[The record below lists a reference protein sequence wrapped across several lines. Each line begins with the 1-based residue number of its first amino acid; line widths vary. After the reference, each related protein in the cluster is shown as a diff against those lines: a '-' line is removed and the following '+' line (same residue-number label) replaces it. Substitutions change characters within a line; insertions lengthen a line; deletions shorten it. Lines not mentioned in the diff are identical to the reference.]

1 MSKKSSAKSPAS
13 QSPALALTALAGI
26 CLSGFVSMTQA
37 QQVYPMASA
46 TAQPVN
52 DSFYVPPSA
61 TTLTTKLPG
70 TVLRYRAIPNT
81 TYSARVSQAYQL
93 MFRTTDGKG
102 MPTAAV
108 TTLLIPKTAPAS
120 GRKLLSYQAMYDS
133 LQLNCTPSALTV
145 NGKLF
150 EKGNV
155 NKALDAGVLVVL
167 TDYEGLQSQ
176 WVAGMNTAHG
186 VLDGIRAAQ
195 KFSKSGLNNTSPVTL
210 MGYSGGG
217 HATAWANEVQPEY
230 APEMNLVGVAMGG
243 LPVNPK
249 HAAEKVDGGLFAAMY
264 FGAVVGMSRAY
275 PETNLMD
282 YVTADGAAMVKDI
295 SGRCLMGTVEG
306 QPEMLTPYVF
316 KKSSKYWKSPDF
328 LNLPEIKRIIDDN
341 IMGSRMPK
349 APMYIYEGVLDEVM
363 PIADVDA
370 LVKSYCAAGLSV
382 DYNRIATGDHLL
394 LAISPGKGMDFVLD
408 RLSGKPAS
416 SNCP

>member
-1 MSKKSSAKSPAS
+1 MSKKFPAFTLATLAGLSLQGFAGTTLAQVAYPTASAQTQPVKDPFYVA
-13 QSPALALTALAGI
+13 PTTYALA
-26 CLSGFVSMTQA
+26 SKQ
-37 QQVYPMASA
+37 
-46 TAQPVN
+46 
-52 DSFYVPPSA
+52 
-61 TTLTTKLPG
+61 PG

-93 MFRTTDGKG
+93 MFRSTDGRG
-102 MPTAAV
+102 VPTAAV
-108 TTLLIPKTAPAS
+108 TTLLIPKNAPAS

-133 LQLNCTPSALTV
+133 LQLNCTPSNLTV

-150 EKGNV
+150 EKGYV

-176 WVAGMNTAHG
+176 WIAGMNTAHG

-195 KFSKSGLNNTSPVTL
+195 KFSKSGLSNTSPVGL

-230 APEMNLVGVAMGG
+230 APELNLVGVAMGG

-249 HAAEKVDGGLFAAMY
+249 NAAEKADGGMFAAMY

-275 PETNLMD
+275 PEMNLMD

-295 SGRCLMGTVEG
+295 SGRCLLGTTEG
-306 QPEMLTPYVF
+306 QPEMLTPYMF
-316 KKSSKYWKSPDF
+316 KKSSKYWKSTDF
-328 LNLPEIKRIIDDN
+328 LNLPEIKRIIDEN
-341 IMGSRMPK
+341 TMGSRMPK

-370 LVKSYCAAGLSV
+370 LVKRYCAAGLSV
-382 DYNRIATGDHLL
+382 EYNRIAIGDHLV
-394 LAISPGKGMDFVLD
+394 LAISPGKAMDFVLD
-408 RLSGKPAS
+408 RLDGKAAT
-416 SNCP
+416 SNCN

>member
-1 MSKKSSAKSPAS
+1 MSMKFPAFT
-13 QSPALALTALAGI
+13 LATLAG
-26 CLSGFVSMTQA
+26 LSLLGFAGNTVA
-37 QQVYPMASA
+37 QVAYPTASA
-46 TAQPVN
+46 SVQPVN
-52 DSFYVPPSA
+52 DPFYVSPTA
-61 TTLTTKLPG
+61 YALAAKQPG
-70 TVLRYRAIPNT
+70 AVLRYRAIPNT

-93 MFRTTDGKG
+93 MFRSTDGRG

-120 GRKLLSYQAMYDS
+120 ARKLLSFQAMYDS
-133 LQLNCTPSALTV
+133 LQLNCTPSNLTV

-150 EKGNV
+150 EKGYV

-195 KFSKSGLNNTSPVTL
+195 KFSKSGLNSSSPVGL

-249 HAAEKVDGGLFAAMY
+249 HAAEKADGGPFAAMY

-275 PETNLMD
+275 PELNLMD
-282 YVTADGAAMVKDI
+282 YVTADGAAMIKDI
-295 SGRCLMGTVEG
+295 SRRCLMGTVEG
-306 QPEMLTPYVF
+306 QPEMLTPYMF
-316 KKSSKYWKSPDF
+316 KKGSKYWKSPDF
-328 LNLPEIKRIIDDN
+328 LNLPEIKRIIDEN
-341 IMGSRMPK
+341 TMGSRMPK

-370 LVKSYCAAGLSV
+370 LVKRYCAAGLSV
-382 DYNRIATGDHLL
+382 EYNRVAIGDHLV

-408 RLSGKPAS
+408 RLNGKAAP
-416 SNCP
+416 SNCQ

>member
-1 MSKKSSAKSPAS
+1 MSKKSPAF
-13 QSPALALTALAGI
+13 ALAALTGL
-26 CLSGFVSMTQA
+26 CLSGFVSTTQA
-37 QQVYPMASA
+37 QQAYPMA
-46 TAQPVN
+46 TTLIQPTS
-52 DSFYVPPSA
+52 DIFYVAPSA
-61 TTLTTKLPG
+61 SSLATKLPG

-81 TYSARVSQAYQL
+81 TYSSRVSQAYQL
-93 MFRTTDGKG
+93 MFRTTDGRG
-102 MPTAAV
+102 TPTAAI

-133 LQLNCTPSALTV
+133 LQINCTPSNLTV

-150 EKGNV
+150 EKGYV
-155 NKALDAGVLVVL
+155 NKALDAGVLVAL

-195 KFSKSGLNNTSPVTL
+195 KFSKSGLNNTSPVAL

-230 APEMNLVGVAMGG
+230 APEMNLVGVSMGG

-249 HAAEKVDGGLFAAMY
+249 NAAEKADGGPFAAMY
-264 FGAVVGMSRAY
+264 FGAVVGLSRAY
-275 PETNLMD
+275 PELNLSN

-295 SGRCLMGTVEG
+295 GGRCLMGTVEG
-306 QPEMLTPYVF
+306 QPEMLTPYMF
-316 KKSSKYWKSPDF
+316 KKGSKYFKSPDF
-328 LNLPEIKRIIDDN
+328 LNLPEIKRIIDEN
-341 IMGSRMPK
+341 TMGSRMPK

-382 DYNRIATGDHLL
+382 DYNRIAMGDHLL

-408 RLSGKPAS
+408 RLNGKPAP
-416 SNCP
+416 SNCK

>member
-1 MSKKSSAKSPAS
+1 MSKKFPAF
-13 QSPALALTALAGI
+13 ALAALAGLS
-26 CLSGFVSMTQA
+26 LSGFMSTPMA
-37 QQVYPMASA
+37 QQVYPMAS
-46 TAQPVN
+46 TTVQPVN

-61 TTLTTKLPG
+61 ATLTTKLPG

-81 TYSARVSQAYQL
+81 TYASRVSEAYQL
-93 MFRTTDGKG
+93 MFRSTDGRG
-102 MPTAAV
+102 VPTAAV
-108 TTLLIPKTAPAS
+108 TTLLIPKTAPAN

-133 LQLNCTPSALTV
+133 LQLNCTPSNLTV

-150 EKGNV
+150 EKGYV

-176 WVAGMNTAHG
+176 WVAGVNTAHG

-195 KFSKSGLNNTSPVTL
+195 KFSKSGLNAISPVGL

-217 HATAWANEVQPEY
+217 HATGWANEVQPEY
-230 APEMNLVGVAMGG
+230 APEINLVGAAMGG

-249 HAAEKVDGGLFAAMY
+249 SAAEKADGGMFAAMY

-275 PETNLMD
+275 PEMNIMN

-306 QPEMLTPYVF
+306 QPEMLTPYMF

-328 LNLPEIKRIIDDN
+328 LNLPEIKRIIDEN
-341 IMGSRMPK
+341 TMGSRMPK

-370 LVKSYCAAGLSV
+370 LVKRYCAAGLSV
-382 DYNRIATGDHLL
+382 DYNRIATGDHLF

-408 RLSGKPAS
+408 RLNGKPAS